1 MATAAQKPVQ
11 PTKVITG
18 KVRFSYAHVFKPEAI
33 AEGAEAKYSCALLIP
48 KTDKATLHKIKDAVD
63 AAKVAGTAS
72 WGGKVPAGLKLPLRD
87 GDEERPDDE
96 AYAGMYFLNAT
107 SATKPGVVDANLD
120 PIISADDF
128 YSGCYGRASIKFF
141 PFNKAGNK
149 GVAVGLNN
157 LQKTDDGENLSSTSS
172 AEDDFG
178 DGTSALDDDDDFL
191 S

>member
-1 MATAAQKPVQ
+1 MATTQKPVQ

-33 AEGAEAKYSCALLIP
+33 EEGAEAKYSCALLIP
-48 KTDKATLHKIKDAVD
+48 KTDKVTLRKIKDAVD
-63 AAKVAGTAS
+63 TAKIAGTAS
-72 WGGKVPAGLKLPLRD
+72 WGGKIPANLKLPLRD

-107 SATKPGVVDANLD
+107 SSTKPGVVDANLD
-120 PIISADDF
+120 PIITEGDF

-157 LQKTDDGENLSSTSS
+157 LQKMADGENLGSTSS
-172 AEDDFG
+172 PEDDFG
-178 DGTSALDDDDDFL
+178 DGTSILDDAEDFL

>member
-1 MATAAQKPVQ
+1 MATPAQKPVQ

-33 AEGAEAKYSCALLIP
+33 EEGQDPKYSCALLIP
-48 KTDKATLHKIKDAVD
+48 KTDKATLRKIKEAVD
-63 AAKVAGTAS
+63 AAKVAGTSS
-72 WGGKVPAGLKLPLRD
+72 WGGKVPANLKLPLRD

-120 PIISADDF
+120 PIILESDF

-157 LQKTDDGENLSSTSS
+157 LQKMADGENLGSTSTPD
-172 AEDDFG
+172 EDFG
-178 DGTSALDDDDDFL
+178 DGTSILDDDDDFL